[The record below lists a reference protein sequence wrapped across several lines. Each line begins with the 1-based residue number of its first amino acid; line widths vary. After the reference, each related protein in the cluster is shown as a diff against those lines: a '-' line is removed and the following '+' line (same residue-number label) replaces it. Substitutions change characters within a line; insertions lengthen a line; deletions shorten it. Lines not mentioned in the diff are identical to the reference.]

1 MDFLWTVRPTIRIV
15 RTRRTIQALKRVF
28 GDSLGGLV
36 RRQLHVILVT
46 LTGRMLSTVRG
57 IDQMALVVPRDY
69 QYVRGMR
76 ILVAVSLI
84 LAATLVATL
93 VANADVPTP
102 SYTVSQVQAGIA
114 RAPRDWIGRTIVVR
128 GIVAGCRPGW
138 MCPFSFF
145 RKGFPSIGLV
155 DRPGIPLARALPIG
169 WDEDLGSLQEELQA
183 SSGHEF
189 LAHIVV
195 AQPCVVEWT
204 RRCIEAVVVRP
215 GLRGLYE
222 RMEHALRDFWLR
234 RGVA

>member
-57 IDQMALVVPRDY
+57 IDQMAQVVPRDY
-69 QYVRGMR
+69 QRARGMR

-93 VANADVPTP
+93 VANADVPAP

-128 GIVAGCRPGW
+128 GIVVGCRPGW

-145 RKGFPSIGLV
+145 RKGSPSTGLV
-155 DRPGIPLARALPIG
+155 DRPGIPLARALPLE
-169 WDEDLGSLQEELQA
+169 WDEDFGSWQEESRA
-183 SSGHEF
+183 SLAREF
-189 LAHIVV
+189 LVRIVV
-195 AQPCVVEWT
+195 ARSCIVGSM
-204 RRCIEAVVVRP
+204 RRCLEAAVIRP

-222 RMEHALRDFWLR
+222 RMERALRDLWLQR
-234 RGVA
+234 AAA